1 MPIAVCKLFALPSLW
16 AAAPP
21 WRSAA
26 PPPDRR
32 IIPPAHR
39 MRSQSASLA
48 GARSAFTAR
57 PASGGCEQDG
67 RRKPWREQTQDPGG
81 FRAAAQGLA
90 TDPIGAS
97 APDTKG
103 RRAWP
108 RPLARRG
115 PWRGLRQ
122 RRRSKAQRE
131 RWSEHPERLRSALH
145 LELHRPLLG
154 RGNRH
159 QAARAHGKGSGIKE
173 PDPCPGRI
181 KTGRV
186 VLDANRADRG
196 RGGDGR
202 ICRGQPNQAPIRG
215 NPRQALEQAHHHH
228 LITRWAPRGTH
239 QGKPHKGT
247 NTAEDSAPAAAIA
260 ARSSSTWASCS
271 ACTSLSC

>member
-1 MPIAVCKLFALPSLW
+1 M
-16 AAAPP
+16 
-21 WRSAA
+21 
-26 PPPDRR
+26 
-32 IIPPAHR
+32 AH
-39 MRSQSASLA
+39 A
-48 GARSAFTAR
+48 
-57 PASGGCEQDG
+57 
-67 RRKPWREQTQDPGG
+67 TQDPGG

-90 TDPIGAS
+90 TELFGAP
-97 APDTKG
+97 APDIKV

-181 KTGRV
+181 KPWRV
-186 VLDANRADRG
+186 VLDANRADG
-196 RGGDGR
+196 GGGGDGR
-202 ICRGQPNQAPIRG
+202 IGRGQPNQAPIRG
-215 NPRQALEQAHHHH
+215 NPRQALQKTHHHH
-228 LITRWAPRGTH
+228 RTTRWAP
-239 QGKPHKGT
+239 
-247 NTAEDSAPAAAIA
+247 TAPTGGSLKEAPTPPRPQPPQPLWPPAL
-260 ARSSSTWASCS
+260 ARPGPPAP
-271 ACTSLSC
+271 LGPP